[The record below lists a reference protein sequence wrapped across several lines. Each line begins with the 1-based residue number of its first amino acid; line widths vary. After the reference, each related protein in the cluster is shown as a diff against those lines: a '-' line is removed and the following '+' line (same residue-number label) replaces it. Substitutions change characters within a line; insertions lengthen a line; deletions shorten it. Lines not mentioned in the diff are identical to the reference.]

1 MTDKK
6 ATESGADI
14 AKMSFEQALQE
25 LETIVAKLE
34 SGSVELEV
42 SIDLYERGEKLKN
55 RCETLLKKA
64 TARVEKITLS
74 TSGLAQKTEPLDVE

>member
-1 MTDKK
+1 MVEKQDD
-6 ATESGADI
+6 AANID
-14 AKMSFEQALQE
+14 KMSFEQALHE
-25 LETIVAKLE
+25 LESIVAKLE

-55 RCETLLKKA
+55 RCEALLKKA

-74 TSGLAQKTEPLDVE
+74 SDGEAKKTEPLDVE

>member
-1 MTDKK
+1 MADKK
-6 ATESGADI
+6 DNEDANDI
-14 AKMSFEQALQE
+14 DKMSFEQALQE
-25 LETIVAKLE
+25 LEAIVAKLE
-34 SGSVELEV
+34 SGSVELET

-74 TSGLAQKTEPLDVE
+74 SDGKAEATEPLDVE

>member
-1 MTDKK
+1 MAEKPDT
-6 ATESGADI
+6 AADI
-14 AKMSFEQALQE
+14 EKMSFEQALHE

-34 SGSVELEV
+34 SGSVELET

-64 TARVEKITLS
+64 TARVEKITLGS
-74 TSGLAQKTEPLDVE
+74 DGTAKKTEPLDVE

>member
-1 MTDKK
+1 MVEKQDD
-6 ATESGADI
+6 AVSID
-14 AKMSFEQALQE
+14 KMSFEQALHE
-25 LETIVAKLE
+25 LEAIVAKLE

-55 RCETLLKKA
+55 RCEALLKKA

-74 TSGLAQKTEPLDVE
+74 SDGAAKGTEPLDVE

>member
-1 MTDKK
+1 MTKK
-6 ATESGADI
+6 PKDAADI
-14 AKMSFEQALQE
+14 EKMSFEQALRE
-25 LETIVAKLE
+25 LEAIVAKLE

-55 RCETLLKKA
+55 RCDTLLKKA

-74 TSGLAQKTEPLDVE
+74 ADGKAQKTEPLDVE

>member
-1 MTDKK
+1 MTKK
-6 ATESGADI
+6 PKDAADI
-14 AKMSFEQALQE
+14 GKMSFEQALRE
-25 LETIVAKLE
+25 LEAIVAKLE

-55 RCETLLKKA
+55 RCDTLLKKA

-74 TSGLAQKTEPLDVE
+74 ADGKAQKTEPLDVE

>member
-1 MTDKK
+1 MAEKPDT
-6 ATESGADI
+6 AADI
-14 AKMSFEQALQE
+14 EKMSFEQALHE

-74 TSGLAQKTEPLDVE
+74 SDGAVKKTEPLDVE

>member
-1 MTDKK
+1 MAEKQDD
-6 ATESGADI
+6 AANIE
-14 AKMSFEQALQE
+14 KMNFETALRE

-64 TARVEKITLS
+64 TARVEKITMS
-74 TSGLAQKTEPLDVE
+74 SDGTAQKTEPLDVE

>member
-1 MTDKK
+1 MAETPDND
-6 ATESGADI
+6 SVADI
-14 AKMSFEQALQE
+14 KQLSFEQALQE
-25 LETIVAKLE
+25 LETIVARLE

-74 TSGLAQKTEPLDVE
+74 SSGEAQGTQPLDVE

>member
-1 MTDKK
+1 MAKK
-6 ATESGADI
+6 QENTAGIE
-14 AKMSFEQALQE
+14 KMSFEQALHE

-55 RCETLLKKA
+55 RCDTLLKKA

-74 TSGLAQKTEPLDVE
+74 ADGAAKKTEPLDVE

>member
-1 MTDKK
+1 MAEKQDD
-6 ATESGADI
+6 AVNIE
-14 AKMSFEQALQE
+14 KMSFETALHE

-74 TSGLAQKTEPLDVE
+74 SDDKAQETEPLDVE

>member
-1 MTDKK
+1 MAEKPDD
-6 ATESGADI
+6 APGID
-14 AKMSFEQALQE
+14 KMSFEQALHE
-25 LETIVAKLE
+25 LEAIVAKLE

-74 TSGLAQKTEPLDVE
+74 SDGKAQKTEPLDVE

>member
-6 ATESGADI
+6 DKAGDI
-14 AKMSFEQALQE
+14 EKMSFEQALQE
-25 LETIVAKLE
+25 LEAIVAKLE
-34 SGSVELEV
+34 SGSVELEI

-64 TARVEKITLS
+64 TARVEKITLNAA
-74 TSGLAQKTEPLDVE
+74 GDVQGTEPLDVE

>member
-1 MTDKK
+1 MTDKQE
-6 ATESGADI
+6 TDI

-74 TSGLAQKTEPLDVE
+74 ADGKAQKTEPLDVE